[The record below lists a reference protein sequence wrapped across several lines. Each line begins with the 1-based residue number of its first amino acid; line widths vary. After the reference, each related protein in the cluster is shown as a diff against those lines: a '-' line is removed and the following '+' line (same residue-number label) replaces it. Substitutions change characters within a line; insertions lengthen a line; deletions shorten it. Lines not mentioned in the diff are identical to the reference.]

1 MKLLLDEMYPRQ
13 IATEL
18 RRRGHDASSV
28 HDTPGSGATDEA
40 VFDHARAEG
49 SAIVTE
55 NIRDYRPLAQAIHDA
70 GEAHSGL
77 ILTTAKRWPRHD
89 PGALITALDEL
100 LTANPHGCVNE
111 ERWL

>member
-1 MKLLLDEMYPRQ
+1 LKLLLDEKYPRL

-28 HDTPGSGATDEA
+28 HDMPGGGAADDA
-40 VFDHARAEG
+40 VFDHAGAGG

-55 NIRDYRPLAQAIHDA
+55 NVRHYRPLAQAIHDA
-70 GEAHSGL
+70 GEAHGRL
-77 ILTTAKRWPRHD
+77 ILTTATRWSPHD
-89 PGALITALDEL
+89 PGVLITALDEL